1 MPNTLDATLHL
12 QVHQIIHTTGQT
24 VEDIYC
30 RYFRGSHQW
39 LPFIHERKFR
49 TRLADPTTAD
59 VSILLLSMCLI
70 TYYPVAAAGSDPLVD
85 QQSLYLA
92 TKMLFA
98 QTQSLVPVSSS
109 LVQASVLISVYEYAH
124 GLFQNA
130 HISIGVS
137 ARLASSSGL
146 GAFRHAVDEQED
158 SELFLEAEERR
169 ILWCGIVI
177 CERYEKILLLR
188 NH

>member
-1 MPNTLDATLHL
+1 
-12 QVHQIIHTTGQT
+12 
-24 VEDIYC
+24 
-30 RYFRGSHQW
+30 
-39 LPFIHERKFR
+39 
-49 TRLADPTTAD
+49 
-59 VSILLLSMCLI
+59 MCLI

-124 GLFQNA
+124 GSFQNA

-137 ARLASSSGL
+137 ARLASSGGL